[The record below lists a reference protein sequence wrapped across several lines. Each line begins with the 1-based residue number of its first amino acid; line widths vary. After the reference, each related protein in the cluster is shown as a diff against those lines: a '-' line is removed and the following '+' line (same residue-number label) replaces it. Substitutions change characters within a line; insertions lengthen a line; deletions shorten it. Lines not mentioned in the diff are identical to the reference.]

1 MRVLSLFCALL
12 FASPAVAETVIAAR
26 TLRANTLVSP
36 EDLSISS
43 QDVAGALRDP
53 ISAVGLETRVA
64 IYAGRPIRPEHLSEP
79 AIVDRNQKVS
89 LAYRRG
95 GLMIITEGRALQ
107 RAARGDTIRVMNV
120 ASKTTLSATIAADG
134 TAYVQKD

>member
-26 TLRANTLVSP
+26 TLRANTLVAP

>member
-1 MRVLSLFCALL
+1 MRALSLFVTLL
-12 FASPAVAETVIAAR
+12 LASPAVAESVVAAR
-26 TLRANTLVSP
+26 TLRANTLVAP

-107 RAARGDTIRVMNV
+107 RAAHGDTIRVMNV